1 MSSPV
6 VVRDGRADLCDTYSS
21 SREERVV
28 AGAVLNEREGAEA
41 VRGARRVGWGR
52 AVFGSAC
59 LWAWGFLAYLS
70 PVLIPAERPVGGVGI
85 EVGFFVSQGAVVVA
99 AVAIVLALR
108 KRSVAVGR
116 GVLLV
121 CASLLALASA
131 LLPLTVAID
140 APWPLVGCGA
150 ICGVAGTLLGCAW
163 GARYSLESR
172 DVSAV
177 VMVSFLVAYGIYFA
191 ILLLYV
197 ATPFVV
203 AAQVV
208 VVFLPLASWGLWF
221 WDASARS
228 GLAPEVSP
236 SSALSTDIAGS
247 PGSSGK
253 APGEVTAGSREL
265 HALPWRS
272 LGVIAV
278 AALVGNVMASVIMG
292 TSYEGAD
299 SLYPG
304 GIALCACIATMALV
318 PLTAERTA
326 FSVAQLY
333 RITVTFS
340 VVGLVAILVLGAAA
354 VPVGG
359 ALVQGCTLFFQPLVY
374 VVVTRSTRLQ
384 GLSPLVAFGVGQ
396 ALISAVVLAG
406 NLAGKLLFQV
416 AGETPLLLS
425 AVCGAGVLALFFM
438 VVARAAQV
446 GEEGNEEKDGGTEEM
461 EAETRGADRVK
472 AAAAGRGSSGVA
484 AGERLFEDG
493 GTTEAATLPNG
504 DCAAGVGAQG
514 EDSCRCF
521 CAGSRTNGP
530 RDGDP
535 LTAGAR
541 SHPSLH
547 RQRAVRDH
555 GHREDPRAPHLREG
569 PGQQPTGTPRQ
580 GGGPLDTSPEIRRSR
595 PSLGGQ
601 RFGGY

>member
-1 MSSPV
+1 M
-6 VVRDGRADLCDTYSS
+6 
-21 SREERVV
+21 

-208 VVFLPLASWGLWF
+208 VVFLPIASWGLWF

-228 GLAPEVSP
+228 GLAPEVFP

-406 NLAGKLLFQV
+406 NLVGKLLFQM

-514 EDSCRCF
+514 EDSAAVFAR
-521 CAGSRTNGP
+521 AVG
-530 RDGDP
+530 
-535 LTAGAR
+535 LTAR
-541 SHPSLH
+541 ETEILSLL
-547 RQRAVRDH
+547 VR
-555 GHREDPRAPHLREG
+555 GRTLPYIANELFVT
-569 PGQQPTGTPRQ
+569 TGTVKTHVRHIYEKSLVNNRQ
-580 GGGPLDTSPEIRRSR
+580 ELLDKVEAR
-595 PSLGGQ
+595 
-601 RFGGY
+601 

>member
-6 VVRDGRADLCDTYSS
+6 VVRDGRTDLCDTYSS

-228 GLAPEVSP
+228 GLAPEVFP

-253 APGEVTAGSREL
+253 APDEVTAGSREL

-406 NLAGKLLFQV
+406 NLVGKLLFQM

-514 EDSCRCF
+514 EDSAAVFAR
-521 CAGSRTNGP
+521 AVG
-530 RDGDP
+530 
-535 LTAGAR
+535 LTAR
-541 SHPSLH
+541 ETEILSLL
-547 RQRAVRDH
+547 VR
-555 GHREDPRAPHLREG
+555 GRTLPYIANELFVT
-569 PGQQPTGTPRQ
+569 TGTVKTHVRHIYEKSLVNNRQ
-580 GGGPLDTSPEIRRSR
+580 ELLDKVEAR
-595 PSLGGQ
+595 
-601 RFGGY
+601 

>member
-1 MSSPV
+1 M
-6 VVRDGRADLCDTYSS
+6 
-21 SREERVV
+21 

-228 GLAPEVSP
+228 GLAPEVFP

-514 EDSCRCF
+514 EDSAAVF
-521 CAGSRTNGP
+521 AWAVG
-530 RDGDP
+530 
-535 LTAGAR
+535 LTAR
-541 SHPSLH
+541 ETEILSLL
-547 RQRAVRDH
+547 VR
-555 GHREDPRAPHLREG
+555 GRTLPYIANELFVT
-569 PGQQPTGTPRQ
+569 TGTVKTHVRHIYEKALVNNRQ
-580 GGGPLDTSPEIRRSR
+580 ELLDKVEAR
-595 PSLGGQ
+595 
-601 RFGGY
+601 

>member
-1 MSSPV
+1 M
-6 VVRDGRADLCDTYSS
+6 
-21 SREERVV
+21 

-228 GLAPEVSP
+228 GLAPEVFP

-514 EDSCRCF
+514 EDSAAVFAR
-521 CAGSRTNGP
+521 AVG
-530 RDGDP
+530 
-535 LTAGAR
+535 LTAR
-541 SHPSLH
+541 ETEILSLL
-547 RQRAVRDH
+547 VR
-555 GHREDPRAPHLREG
+555 GRTLPYIANELFVT
-569 PGQQPTGTPRQ
+569 TGTVKTHVRHIYEKALVNNRQ
-580 GGGPLDTSPEIRRSR
+580 ELLDKVEAR
-595 PSLGGQ
+595 
-601 RFGGY
+601 

>member
-52 AVFGSAC
+52 AVLGSAC

-70 PVLIPAERPVGGVGI
+70 PVLIPAERPAGGVGI

-108 KRSVAVGR
+108 KHSVAVGR
-116 GVLLV
+116 GVLLA

-131 LLPLTVAID
+131 LLPLTVALD

-150 ICGVAGTLLGCAW
+150 ICGMAGTLLGCAW

-228 GLAPEVSP
+228 GLAPEVFP

-318 PLTAERTA
+318 PLTAERAA

-406 NLAGKLLFQV
+406 NLVGKLLFQM

-438 VVARAAQV
+438 VVARAAQAGADE
-446 GEEGNEEKDGGTEEM
+446 GEEAEGDAEKME
-461 EAETRGADRVK
+461 EAEEVEEAPRRERGRTGKSSCSPELALAEGKGSSVLDEAQEEDP
-472 AAAAGRGSSGVA
+472 AAAFARAVGLTARETEILSLLARGR
-484 AGERLFEDG
+484 
-493 GTTEAATLPNG
+493 TLPYIANELF
-504 DCAAGVGAQG
+504 V
-514 EDSCRCF
+514 
-521 CAGSRTNGP
+521 T
-530 RDGDP
+530 
-535 LTAGAR
+535 
-541 SHPSLH
+541 
-547 RQRAVRDH
+547 
-555 GHREDPRAPHLREG
+555 
-569 PGQQPTGTPRQ
+569 TGTVKTHVRHIYEKALVNNRQ
-580 GGGPLDTSPEIRRSR
+580 ELLDKVEAR
-595 PSLGGQ
+595 
-601 RFGGY
+601 

>member
-6 VVRDGRADLCDTYSS
+6 VVRDGRTDLCDTYSS

-228 GLAPEVSP
+228 GLAPEVFP

-253 APGEVTAGSREL
+253 APDEVTAGSREL

-406 NLAGKLLFQV
+406 NLVGKLLFQM

-514 EDSCRCF
+514 EDSAAVFAR
-521 CAGSRTNGP
+521 AVG
-530 RDGDP
+530 
-535 LTAGAR
+535 LTAR
-541 SHPSLH
+541 ETEILSLL
-547 RQRAVRDH
+547 VR
-555 GHREDPRAPHLREG
+555 GRTLPYIANELFVT
-569 PGQQPTGTPRQ
+569 TGTVKTHVRHIYEKALVNNRQ
-580 GGGPLDTSPEIRRSR
+580 ELLDKVEAR
-595 PSLGGQ
+595 
-601 RFGGY
+601 

>member
-1 MSSPV
+1 M
-6 VVRDGRADLCDTYSS
+6 
-21 SREERVV
+21 

-41 VRGARRVGWGR
+41 VRGVRRVGWGR

-228 GLAPEVSP
+228 GLAPEVFP
-236 SSALSTDIAGS
+236 SSAPSTDIAGS

-340 VVGLVAILVLGAAA
+340 VVGLVAILVFGAAA

-406 NLAGKLLFQV
+406 NLVGKLLFQM

-514 EDSCRCF
+514 EDSAAVFARA
-521 CAGSRTNGP
+521 AG
-530 RDGDP
+530 
-535 LTAGAR
+535 LTARETEILA
-541 SHPSLH
+541 LL
-547 RQRAVRDH
+547 VR
-555 GHREDPRAPHLREG
+555 GRTLPYIANELFVT
-569 PGQQPTGTPRQ
+569 TGTVKTHVRHIYEKALVNNRQ
-580 GGGPLDTSPEIRRSR
+580 ELLDKVEAR
-595 PSLGGQ
+595 
-601 RFGGY
+601 

>member
-6 VVRDGRADLCDTYSS
+6 VVRDGRTDLCDTYSR

-108 KRSVAVGR
+108 KHSVAVGR

-150 ICGVAGTLLGCAW
+150 ICGVAGMLLGCAW

-228 GLAPEVSP
+228 GLAPEVFP

-384 GLSPLVAFGVGQ
+384 GLSPLVAFGEGQ

-406 NLAGKLLFQV
+406 NLVGKLLFQM

-504 DCAAGVGAQG
+504 DCAAGVGAHG
-514 EDSCRCF
+514 EDSATVFAR
-521 CAGSRTNGP
+521 AVG
-530 RDGDP
+530 
-535 LTAGAR
+535 LTAREAEILG
-541 SHPSLH
+541 LL
-547 RQRAVRDH
+547 VR
-555 GHREDPRAPHLREG
+555 GRTLPYIANELFVT
-569 PGQQPTGTPRQ
+569 TGTVKTHVRHIYEKSLVNNRQ
-580 GGGPLDTSPEIRRSR
+580 ELLDKVEAR
-595 PSLGGQ
+595 
-601 RFGGY
+601 

>member
-228 GLAPEVSP
+228 GLAPEVFP

-374 VVVTRSTRLQ
+374 VVVTRSARLQ

-504 DCAAGVGAQG
+504 DFAAGVGAQG
-514 EDSCRCF
+514 EDSAAVFARA
-521 CAGSRTNGP
+521 AG
-530 RDGDP
+530 
-535 LTAGAR
+535 LTARETEILA
-541 SHPSLH
+541 LL
-547 RQRAVRDH
+547 VR
-555 GHREDPRAPHLREG
+555 GRTLPYIANELFVT
-569 PGQQPTGTPRQ
+569 TGTVKTHVRHIYEKALVNNRQ
-580 GGGPLDTSPEIRRSR
+580 ELLDKVEAR
-595 PSLGGQ
+595 
-601 RFGGY
+601 

>member
-1 MSSPV
+1 M
-6 VVRDGRADLCDTYSS
+6 
-21 SREERVV
+21 

-197 ATPFVV
+197 AAPFVV

-228 GLAPEVSP
+228 GLAPEVFP

-514 EDSCRCF
+514 EDSAAVFAR
-521 CAGSRTNGP
+521 AVG
-530 RDGDP
+530 
-535 LTAGAR
+535 LTAR
-541 SHPSLH
+541 ETEILSLL
-547 RQRAVRDH
+547 VR
-555 GHREDPRAPHLREG
+555 GRTLPYIANELFVT
-569 PGQQPTGTPRQ
+569 TGTVKTHVRHIYEKALVNNRQ
-580 GGGPLDTSPEIRRSR
+580 ELLDKVEAR
-595 PSLGGQ
+595 
-601 RFGGY
+601 

>member
-6 VVRDGRADLCDTYSS
+6 VVRDGRTDLCGTYSS

-228 GLAPEVSP
+228 GLAPEVFP

-406 NLAGKLLFQV
+406 NLVGKLLFQM

-514 EDSCRCF
+514 EDSAAVFAR
-521 CAGSRTNGP
+521 AVG
-530 RDGDP
+530 
-535 LTAGAR
+535 LTAR
-541 SHPSLH
+541 ETEILSLL
-547 RQRAVRDH
+547 VR
-555 GHREDPRAPHLREG
+555 GRTLPYIANELFVT
-569 PGQQPTGTPRQ
+569 TGTVKTHVRHIYEKSLVNNRQ
-580 GGGPLDTSPEIRRSR
+580 ELLDKVEAR
-595 PSLGGQ
+595 
-601 RFGGY
+601 

>member
-108 KRSVAVGR
+108 KRSVAVER

-228 GLAPEVSP
+228 GLAPEVFP

-514 EDSCRCF
+514 EDSAAVFAR
-521 CAGSRTNGP
+521 AVG
-530 RDGDP
+530 
-535 LTAGAR
+535 LTAR
-541 SHPSLH
+541 ETEILSLL
-547 RQRAVRDH
+547 VR
-555 GHREDPRAPHLREG
+555 GRTLPYIANELFVT
-569 PGQQPTGTPRQ
+569 TGTVKTHVRHIYEKALVNNRQ
-580 GGGPLDTSPEIRRSR
+580 ELLDKVEAR
-595 PSLGGQ
+595 
-601 RFGGY
+601 

>member
-6 VVRDGRADLCDTYSS
+6 VVRDGRTDLCDTYSR

-228 GLAPEVSP
+228 GLAPEVFP

-247 PGSSGK
+247 SGSSGK

-406 NLAGKLLFQV
+406 NLVGKLLFQM

-514 EDSCRCF
+514 EDSAAVFAR
-521 CAGSRTNGP
+521 AVG
-530 RDGDP
+530 
-535 LTAGAR
+535 LTAR
-541 SHPSLH
+541 ETEILSLL
-547 RQRAVRDH
+547 VR
-555 GHREDPRAPHLREG
+555 GRTLPYIANELFVT
-569 PGQQPTGTPRQ
+569 TGTVKTHVRHIYEKALVNNRQ
-580 GGGPLDTSPEIRRSR
+580 ELLDKVEAR
-595 PSLGGQ
+595 
-601 RFGGY
+601 

>member
-6 VVRDGRADLCDTYSS
+6 VVRDGRTDLCDTYSS

-208 VVFLPLASWGLWF
+208 VVFPPLASWGLWF

-406 NLAGKLLFQV
+406 NLVGKLLFQM

-514 EDSCRCF
+514 EDSAAVFAR
-521 CAGSRTNGP
+521 AVG
-530 RDGDP
+530 
-535 LTAGAR
+535 LTAR
-541 SHPSLH
+541 ETEILSLL
-547 RQRAVRDH
+547 VR
-555 GHREDPRAPHLREG
+555 GRTLPYIANELFVT
-569 PGQQPTGTPRQ
+569 TGTVKTHVRHIYEKSLVNNRQ
-580 GGGPLDTSPEIRRSR
+580 ELLDKVEAR
-595 PSLGGQ
+595 
-601 RFGGY
+601 

>member
-6 VVRDGRADLCDTYSS
+6 VVRDGRTDLCDTYSS

-228 GLAPEVSP
+228 GLAPEVFP

-326 FSVAQLY
+326 FSVAQLH

-406 NLAGKLLFQV
+406 NLVGKLLFQM

-514 EDSCRCF
+514 EDSAAVFAR
-521 CAGSRTNGP
+521 AVG
-530 RDGDP
+530 
-535 LTAGAR
+535 LTAR
-541 SHPSLH
+541 ETEILSLL
-547 RQRAVRDH
+547 VR
-555 GHREDPRAPHLREG
+555 GRTLPYIANELFVT
-569 PGQQPTGTPRQ
+569 TGTVKTHVRHIYEKSLVNNRQ
-580 GGGPLDTSPEIRRSR
+580 ELLDKVEAR
-595 PSLGGQ
+595 
-601 RFGGY
+601 

>member
-6 VVRDGRADLCDTYSS
+6 VVRDGRTDLCDTYSR

-228 GLAPEVSP
+228 GLAPEVFP

-247 PGSSGK
+247 SGSSGK

-318 PLTAERTA
+318 PLTAERKA

-406 NLAGKLLFQV
+406 NLVGKLLFQM

-514 EDSCRCF
+514 EDSAAVFAR
-521 CAGSRTNGP
+521 AVG
-530 RDGDP
+530 
-535 LTAGAR
+535 LTAR
-541 SHPSLH
+541 ETEILSLL
-547 RQRAVRDH
+547 VR
-555 GHREDPRAPHLREG
+555 GRTLPYIANELFVT
-569 PGQQPTGTPRQ
+569 TGTVKTHVRHIYEKALVNNRQ
-580 GGGPLDTSPEIRRSR
+580 ELLDKVEAR
-595 PSLGGQ
+595 
-601 RFGGY
+601 

>member
-6 VVRDGRADLCDTYSS
+6 VVRDGRIDLCDTYPS

-108 KRSVAVGR
+108 KRSVAVGS
-116 GVLLV
+116 GVLLA

-228 GLAPEVSP
+228 GLAPEVFP

-318 PLTAERTA
+318 PLTAERAA

-406 NLAGKLLFQV
+406 NLVGKLLFQM

-438 VVARAAQV
+438 VVARAAQM

-514 EDSCRCF
+514 EDSAAVFAR
-521 CAGSRTNGP
+521 AVG
-530 RDGDP
+530 
-535 LTAGAR
+535 LTAR
-541 SHPSLH
+541 ETEILSLL
-547 RQRAVRDH
+547 VR
-555 GHREDPRAPHLREG
+555 GRTLPYIANELFVT
-569 PGQQPTGTPRQ
+569 TGTVKTHVRHIYEKALVNNRQ
-580 GGGPLDTSPEIRRSR
+580 ELLDKVEAR
-595 PSLGGQ
+595 
-601 RFGGY
+601 

>member
-1 MSSPV
+1 M
-6 VVRDGRADLCDTYSS
+6 
-21 SREERVV
+21 

-197 ATPFVV
+197 ATPFVM

-228 GLAPEVSP
+228 GLAPEVFP

-514 EDSCRCF
+514 EDSAAVFAR
-521 CAGSRTNGP
+521 AVG
-530 RDGDP
+530 
-535 LTAGAR
+535 LTAR
-541 SHPSLH
+541 ETEILSLL
-547 RQRAVRDH
+547 VR
-555 GHREDPRAPHLREG
+555 GRTLPYIANELFVT
-569 PGQQPTGTPRQ
+569 TGTVKTHVRHIYEKALVNNRQ
-580 GGGPLDTSPEIRRSR
+580 ELLDKVEAR
-595 PSLGGQ
+595 
-601 RFGGY
+601 

>member
-6 VVRDGRADLCDTYSS
+6 VVRDGRTDLCDTYSS

-70 PVLIPAERPVGGVGI
+70 PVIIPAERPVGGVGI

-228 GLAPEVSP
+228 GLAPEVLP

-514 EDSCRCF
+514 EDSAAVFAR
-521 CAGSRTNGP
+521 AVG
-530 RDGDP
+530 
-535 LTAGAR
+535 LTAR
-541 SHPSLH
+541 ETEILSLL
-547 RQRAVRDH
+547 VR
-555 GHREDPRAPHLREG
+555 GRTLPYIANELFVT
-569 PGQQPTGTPRQ
+569 TGTVKTHVRHIYEKALVNNRQ
-580 GGGPLDTSPEIRRSR
+580 ELLDKVEAR
-595 PSLGGQ
+595 
-601 RFGGY
+601 

>member
-6 VVRDGRADLCDTYSS
+6 VVRDGRTDLCDTYSS

-228 GLAPEVSP
+228 GLAPEVFP

-326 FSVAQLY
+326 FSIAQLY

-384 GLSPLVAFGVGQ
+384 GLSPLVASGVGQ

-406 NLAGKLLFQV
+406 NLVGKLLFQM

-514 EDSCRCF
+514 EDSAAVFAR
-521 CAGSRTNGP
+521 AVG
-530 RDGDP
+530 
-535 LTAGAR
+535 LTAR
-541 SHPSLH
+541 ETEILSLL
-547 RQRAVRDH
+547 VR
-555 GHREDPRAPHLREG
+555 GRTLPYIANELFVT
-569 PGQQPTGTPRQ
+569 TGTVKTHVRHIYEKALVNNRQ
-580 GGGPLDTSPEIRRSR
+580 ELLDKVEAR
-595 PSLGGQ
+595 
-601 RFGGY
+601 

>member
-6 VVRDGRADLCDTYSS
+6 VVRDGRTDLCDTYSS

-221 WDASARS
+221 WDASTRS
-228 GLAPEVSP
+228 GLAPEVFP

-406 NLAGKLLFQV
+406 NLVGKLLFQM

-514 EDSCRCF
+514 EDSAAVFAR
-521 CAGSRTNGP
+521 AVG
-530 RDGDP
+530 
-535 LTAGAR
+535 LTAR
-541 SHPSLH
+541 ETEILSLL
-547 RQRAVRDH
+547 VR
-555 GHREDPRAPHLREG
+555 GRTLPYIANELFVT
-569 PGQQPTGTPRQ
+569 TGTVKTHVRHIYEKSLVNNRQ
-580 GGGPLDTSPEIRRSR
+580 ELLDKVEAR
-595 PSLGGQ
+595 
-601 RFGGY
+601 

>member
-228 GLAPEVSP
+228 GLAPEVFP

-340 VVGLVAILVLGAAA
+340 VVGLAAILVLGAAA

-514 EDSCRCF
+514 EDSAAVFAR
-521 CAGSRTNGP
+521 AVG
-530 RDGDP
+530 
-535 LTAGAR
+535 LTAR
-541 SHPSLH
+541 ETEILSLL
-547 RQRAVRDH
+547 VR
-555 GHREDPRAPHLREG
+555 GRTLPYIANELFVT
-569 PGQQPTGTPRQ
+569 TGTVKTHVRHIYEKALVNNRQ
-580 GGGPLDTSPEIRRSR
+580 ELLDKVEAR
-595 PSLGGQ
+595 
-601 RFGGY
+601 

>member
-1 MSSPV
+1 M
-6 VVRDGRADLCDTYSS
+6 
-21 SREERVV
+21 

-228 GLAPEVSP
+228 GLAPEVFP

-374 VVVTRSTRLQ
+374 VVVTRSTRLL

-514 EDSCRCF
+514 EDSAAVFAR
-521 CAGSRTNGP
+521 AVG
-530 RDGDP
+530 
-535 LTAGAR
+535 LTAR
-541 SHPSLH
+541 ETEILSLL
-547 RQRAVRDH
+547 VR
-555 GHREDPRAPHLREG
+555 GRTLPYIANELFVT
-569 PGQQPTGTPRQ
+569 TGTVKTHVRHIYEKALVNNRQ
-580 GGGPLDTSPEIRRSR
+580 ELLDKVEAR
-595 PSLGGQ
+595 
-601 RFGGY
+601 

>member
-6 VVRDGRADLCDTYSS
+6 VVRDGRTDLCDTYSS

-99 AVAIVLALR
+99 AVAIVLAWR

-228 GLAPEVSP
+228 GLAPEVFP

-406 NLAGKLLFQV
+406 NLVGKLLFQM

-438 VVARAAQV
+438 VVARVAQV

-514 EDSCRCF
+514 EDSAAVFAR
-521 CAGSRTNGP
+521 AVG
-530 RDGDP
+530 
-535 LTAGAR
+535 LTAR
-541 SHPSLH
+541 ETEILSLL
-547 RQRAVRDH
+547 VR
-555 GHREDPRAPHLREG
+555 GRTLPYIANELFVT
-569 PGQQPTGTPRQ
+569 TGTVKTHVRHIYEKSLVNNRQ
-580 GGGPLDTSPEIRRSR
+580 ELLDKVEAR
-595 PSLGGQ
+595 
-601 RFGGY
+601 

>member
-1 MSSPV
+1 M
-6 VVRDGRADLCDTYSS
+6 AALDLCDTYSS

-41 VRGARRVGWGR
+41 VRGAHRVGWGR
-52 AVFGSAC
+52 AVLGSAC

-108 KRSVAVGR
+108 KHSVAVGR
-116 GVLLV
+116 GVLLA

-228 GLAPEVSP
+228 GLAPEVFP

-406 NLAGKLLFQV
+406 NLVGKLLFQM

-446 GEEGNEEKDGGTEEM
+446 GEEGNEEKDGDTEET
-461 EAETRGADRVK
+461 EAETRGADRAK
-472 AAAAGRGSSGVA
+472 AAAVGRGSSGVA

-504 DCAAGVGAQG
+504 DFAAGVGAQG
-514 EDSCRCF
+514 EDSAAVFAR
-521 CAGSRTNGP
+521 AVG
-530 RDGDP
+530 
-535 LTAGAR
+535 LTAR
-541 SHPSLH
+541 ETEILSLL
-547 RQRAVRDH
+547 VR
-555 GHREDPRAPHLREG
+555 GRTLPYIANELFVT
-569 PGQQPTGTPRQ
+569 TGTVKTHVRHIYEKALVNNRQ
-580 GGGPLDTSPEIRRSR
+580 ELLDKVEAR
-595 PSLGGQ
+595 
-601 RFGGY
+601 

>member
-6 VVRDGRADLCDTYSS
+6 VVRDGRTDLCDTYSS

-228 GLAPEVSP
+228 GLAPEVFP

-278 AALVGNVMASVIMG
+278 AALVGNVMASLIMG

-514 EDSCRCF
+514 EDSAAVFAR
-521 CAGSRTNGP
+521 AVG
-530 RDGDP
+530 
-535 LTAGAR
+535 LTAR
-541 SHPSLH
+541 ETEILSLL
-547 RQRAVRDH
+547 VR
-555 GHREDPRAPHLREG
+555 GRTLPYIANELFVT
-569 PGQQPTGTPRQ
+569 TGTVKTHVRHIYEKALVNNRQ
-580 GGGPLDTSPEIRRSR
+580 ELLDKVEAR
-595 PSLGGQ
+595 
-601 RFGGY
+601 

>member
-6 VVRDGRADLCDTYSS
+6 VVRDGRTDLCDTCSR

-108 KRSVAVGR
+108 KRSVAAGR

-228 GLAPEVSP
+228 GLAPEVFP

-247 PGSSGK
+247 SGSSGK

-406 NLAGKLLFQV
+406 NLVGKLLFQM

-514 EDSCRCF
+514 EDSAAVFAR
-521 CAGSRTNGP
+521 AVG
-530 RDGDP
+530 
-535 LTAGAR
+535 LTAR
-541 SHPSLH
+541 ETEILSLL
-547 RQRAVRDH
+547 VR
-555 GHREDPRAPHLREG
+555 GRTLPYIANELFVT
-569 PGQQPTGTPRQ
+569 TGTVKTHVRHIYEKALVNNRQ
-580 GGGPLDTSPEIRRSR
+580 ELLDKVEAR
-595 PSLGGQ
+595 
-601 RFGGY
+601 

>member
-6 VVRDGRADLCDTYSS
+6 VVRDGRTDLCDTYSS

-108 KRSVAVGR
+108 KHSVAVGR
-116 GVLLV
+116 GVLLA

-228 GLAPEVSP
+228 GLAPEVFP

-354 VPVGG
+354 VSVGG

-514 EDSCRCF
+514 EDSAAVFAR
-521 CAGSRTNGP
+521 AVG
-530 RDGDP
+530 
-535 LTAGAR
+535 LTAR
-541 SHPSLH
+541 ETEILSLL
-547 RQRAVRDH
+547 VR
-555 GHREDPRAPHLREG
+555 GRTLPYIANELFVT
-569 PGQQPTGTPRQ
+569 TGTVKTHVRHIYEKALVNNRQ
-580 GGGPLDTSPEIRRSR
+580 ELLDKVEAR
-595 PSLGGQ
+595 
-601 RFGGY
+601 

>member
-6 VVRDGRADLCDTYSS
+6 VVRDGRTDLCDTYSS

-228 GLAPEVSP
+228 GLAPEVFP

-272 LGVIAV
+272 LVVIAV

-406 NLAGKLLFQV
+406 NLVGKLLFQM

-514 EDSCRCF
+514 EDSAAVFAR
-521 CAGSRTNGP
+521 AVG
-530 RDGDP
+530 
-535 LTAGAR
+535 LTAR
-541 SHPSLH
+541 ETEILSLL
-547 RQRAVRDH
+547 VR
-555 GHREDPRAPHLREG
+555 GRTLPYIANELFVT
-569 PGQQPTGTPRQ
+569 TGTVKTHVRHIYEKSLVNNRQ
-580 GGGPLDTSPEIRRSR
+580 ELLDKVEAR
-595 PSLGGQ
+595 
-601 RFGGY
+601 

>member
-108 KRSVAVGR
+108 KHSVAVGR
-116 GVLLV
+116 GVLLA

-177 VMVSFLVAYGIYFA
+177 VMVSFLVAYGIYFSV
-191 ILLLYV
+191 LLLYV

-208 VVFLPLASWGLWF
+208 VVFLPIASWGLWF

-228 GLAPEVSP
+228 GLAPEVFP

-446 GEEGNEEKDGGTEEM
+446 GKEGNEEKDGGTEEM

-514 EDSCRCF
+514 EDSAAVFAR
-521 CAGSRTNGP
+521 AVG
-530 RDGDP
+530 
-535 LTAGAR
+535 LTAR
-541 SHPSLH
+541 ETEILSLL
-547 RQRAVRDH
+547 VR
-555 GHREDPRAPHLREG
+555 GRTLPYIANELFVT
-569 PGQQPTGTPRQ
+569 TGTVKTHVRHIYAK
-580 GGGPLDTSPEIRRSR
+580 LDVHGKQELVDRLESVEV
-595 PSLGGQ
+595 
-601 RFGGY
+601 

>member
-1 MSSPV
+1 M
-6 VVRDGRADLCDTYSS
+6 
-21 SREERVV
+21 

-85 EVGFFVSQGAVVVA
+85 EVGFFVSQGAVMVA

-228 GLAPEVSP
+228 GLAPEVFP

-406 NLAGKLLFQV
+406 NLVGKLLFQM

-514 EDSCRCF
+514 EDSAAVFAR
-521 CAGSRTNGP
+521 AVG
-530 RDGDP
+530 
-535 LTAGAR
+535 LTAR
-541 SHPSLH
+541 ETEILSLL
-547 RQRAVRDH
+547 VR
-555 GHREDPRAPHLREG
+555 GRTLPYIANELFVT
-569 PGQQPTGTPRQ
+569 TGTVKTHVRHIYEKSLVNNRQ
-580 GGGPLDTSPEIRRSR
+580 ELLDKVEAR
-595 PSLGGQ
+595 
-601 RFGGY
+601 

>member
-1 MSSPV
+1 M
-6 VVRDGRADLCDTYSS
+6 
-21 SREERVV
+21 

-208 VVFLPLASWGLWF
+208 VVFLPLVSWGLWF

-228 GLAPEVSP
+228 GLAPEVFP

-514 EDSCRCF
+514 EDSAAVF
-521 CAGSRTNGP
+521 A
-530 RDGDP
+530 
-535 LTAGAR
+535 
-541 SHPSLH
+541 
-547 RQRAVRDH
+547 RAV
-555 GHREDPRAPHLREG
+555 GLTGRETEILSLLVRGRTLPYIANELFVT
-569 PGQQPTGTPRQ
+569 TGTVKTHVRHIYEKALVNNRQ
-580 GGGPLDTSPEIRRSR
+580 ELLDKVEAR
-595 PSLGGQ
+595 
-601 RFGGY
+601 

>member
-6 VVRDGRADLCDTYSS
+6 VVRDGRTDLCDTYSR

-228 GLAPEVSP
+228 GLAPEVFP

-446 GEEGNEEKDGGTEEM
+446 GADEGEEADGDAEKME
-461 EAETRGADRVK
+461 EAEEVEEAPRRERGRTGKSSCSPELALAEGKGSSVLDEAQEEDP
-472 AAAAGRGSSGVA
+472 AAAFARAVGLTARETEILALLVRGR
-484 AGERLFEDG
+484 
-493 GTTEAATLPNG
+493 TLPYIANELF
-504 DCAAGVGAQG
+504 V
-514 EDSCRCF
+514 
-521 CAGSRTNGP
+521 T
-530 RDGDP
+530 
-535 LTAGAR
+535 
-541 SHPSLH
+541 
-547 RQRAVRDH
+547 
-555 GHREDPRAPHLREG
+555 
-569 PGQQPTGTPRQ
+569 TGTVKTHVRHIYEKALVNNRQ
-580 GGGPLDTSPEIRRSR
+580 ELLDKVEAR
-595 PSLGGQ
+595 
-601 RFGGY
+601 

>member
-228 GLAPEVSP
+228 GLAPEMFP

-514 EDSCRCF
+514 EDSAAVFAR
-521 CAGSRTNGP
+521 AVG
-530 RDGDP
+530 
-535 LTAGAR
+535 LTAR
-541 SHPSLH
+541 ETEILSLL
-547 RQRAVRDH
+547 VR
-555 GHREDPRAPHLREG
+555 GRTLPYIANELFVT
-569 PGQQPTGTPRQ
+569 TGTVKTHVRHIYEKALVNNRQ
-580 GGGPLDTSPEIRRSR
+580 ELLDKVEAR
-595 PSLGGQ
+595 
-601 RFGGY
+601 

>member
-6 VVRDGRADLCDTYSS
+6 VVRDGRTDLCDTYSS

-228 GLAPEVSP
+228 GLAPEVFP

-318 PLTAERTA
+318 PLTAERVA

-333 RITVTFS
+333 RITVPFS

-406 NLAGKLLFQV
+406 NLVGKLLFQM

-514 EDSCRCF
+514 EDSAAVFAR
-521 CAGSRTNGP
+521 AVG
-530 RDGDP
+530 
-535 LTAGAR
+535 LTAR
-541 SHPSLH
+541 ETEILSLL
-547 RQRAVRDH
+547 VR
-555 GHREDPRAPHLREG
+555 GRTLPYIANELFVT
-569 PGQQPTGTPRQ
+569 TGTVKTHVRHIYEKSLVNNRQ
-580 GGGPLDTSPEIRRSR
+580 ELLDKVEAR
-595 PSLGGQ
+595 
-601 RFGGY
+601 

>member
-1 MSSPV
+1 M
-6 VVRDGRADLCDTYSS
+6 
-21 SREERVV
+21 
-28 AGAVLNEREGAEA
+28 
-41 VRGARRVGWGR
+41 RGARRVGWGR

-108 KRSVAVGR
+108 KHSVAVGR
-116 GVLLV
+116 GVPLA

-191 ILLLYV
+191 VLLLYV

-208 VVFLPLASWGLWF
+208 VVFLPIASWGLWF

-228 GLAPEVSP
+228 GLAPEVFP

-318 PLTAERTA
+318 PLTAERAA

-425 AVCGAGVLALFFM
+425 AVCGAGVLALFFI

-514 EDSCRCF
+514 EDSAAVFAR
-521 CAGSRTNGP
+521 AVG
-530 RDGDP
+530 
-535 LTAGAR
+535 LTAR
-541 SHPSLH
+541 ETEILSLL
-547 RQRAVRDH
+547 VR
-555 GHREDPRAPHLREG
+555 GRTLPYIANELFVT
-569 PGQQPTGTPRQ
+569 TGTVKTHVRHIYEKALVNNRQ
-580 GGGPLDTSPEIRRSR
+580 ELLDKVEAR
-595 PSLGGQ
+595 
-601 RFGGY
+601 

>member
-6 VVRDGRADLCDTYSS
+6 VVRDGRTDLCDTYSS

-228 GLAPEVSP
+228 GLAPEVFS

-406 NLAGKLLFQV
+406 NLVGKLLFQM

-438 VVARAAQV
+438 VVARVAQV

-514 EDSCRCF
+514 EDSAAVFAR
-521 CAGSRTNGP
+521 AVG
-530 RDGDP
+530 
-535 LTAGAR
+535 LTAR
-541 SHPSLH
+541 ETEILSLL
-547 RQRAVRDH
+547 VR
-555 GHREDPRAPHLREG
+555 GRTLPYIANELFVT
-569 PGQQPTGTPRQ
+569 TGTVKTHVRHIYEKSLVNNRQ
-580 GGGPLDTSPEIRRSR
+580 ELLDKVEAR
-595 PSLGGQ
+595 
-601 RFGGY
+601 

>member
-6 VVRDGRADLCDTYSS
+6 VVRDGRSDLCDTYSS

-59 LWAWGFLAYLS
+59 LWAWGFLAYPR

-228 GLAPEVSP
+228 GLAPEVFP

-406 NLAGKLLFQV
+406 NLVGKLLFQM

-514 EDSCRCF
+514 EDSAAVFAR
-521 CAGSRTNGP
+521 AVG
-530 RDGDP
+530 
-535 LTAGAR
+535 LTAR
-541 SHPSLH
+541 ETEILSLL
-547 RQRAVRDH
+547 VR
-555 GHREDPRAPHLREG
+555 GRTLPYIANELFVT
-569 PGQQPTGTPRQ
+569 TGTVKTHVRHIYEKSLVNNRQ
-580 GGGPLDTSPEIRRSR
+580 ELLDKVEAR
-595 PSLGGQ
+595 
-601 RFGGY
+601 

>member
-1 MSSPV
+1 MNEKVP
-6 VVRDGRADLCDTYSS
+6 RRC
-21 SREERVV
+21 
-28 AGAVLNEREGAEA
+28 GAPAA
-41 VRGARRVGWGR
+41 WGR

-208 VVFLPLASWGLWF
+208 VVFLPLAFWGLWF

-228 GLAPEVSP
+228 GLAPEVFP

-514 EDSCRCF
+514 EDSAAVFAR
-521 CAGSRTNGP
+521 AVG
-530 RDGDP
+530 
-535 LTAGAR
+535 LTAR
-541 SHPSLH
+541 ETEILSLL
-547 RQRAVRDH
+547 VR
-555 GHREDPRAPHLREG
+555 GRTLPYIANELFVT
-569 PGQQPTGTPRQ
+569 TGTVKTHVRHIYEKALVNNRQ
-580 GGGPLDTSPEIRRSR
+580 ELLDKVEAR
-595 PSLGGQ
+595 
-601 RFGGY
+601 